1 MRHLEDE
8 DIAGIIDK
16 TISKKERETFLKHLS
31 QCEMCRSIY
40 SETLKFIEGEEKEKE
55 KEKEKVTVPFGEKIK
70 ITASRFG
77 RAIETLI
84 PKKVLVPAAA
94 LILILI
100 ITPFFLNHLH
110 QKKIRNAQAGF
121 IADRITDMESIDFAP
136 SKDETYAAVRAG
148 IFVEDLSLVV
158 QTGDKQEL
166 RKKVAGRLNDE
177 LNILFKSDAASLFP
191 DLEHMEKKDLE
202 NVVQRIREL
211 PEKRS
216 LSELFQLG
224 RFVEQ
229 TILSTFADKRPRPG
243 DIQAYLSIARKHQLP
258 VGVSKDLENLGKS
271 TKAGEIRE
279 FSRNIRK
286 IFFE

>member
-40 SETLKFIEGEEKEKE
+40 SETLKFIEGEEKEKVTV
-55 KEKEKVTVPFGEKIK
+55 KVTVPFGEKIK

-94 LILILI
+94 ALIFILI
-100 ITPFFLNHLH
+100 ITPILVNHFH
-110 QKKIRNAQAGF
+110 QQEIRNAQAGF
-121 IADRITDMESIDFAP
+121 IADRITDMESADFAP
-136 SKDETYAAVRAG
+136 SKDEKYAAVRAG

-158 QTGDKQEL
+158 QTSGKQEL
-166 RKKVAGRLNDE
+166 RKKIAGRLNDE
-177 LNILFKSDAASLFP
+177 LNILFKSDTASLFP
-191 DLEHMEKKDLE
+191 DLEHIEKKDLE
-202 NVVQRIREL
+202 NVVQHIREL
-211 PEKRS
+211 LEKRT

-229 TILSTFADKRPRPG
+229 TILSTFADERPHPG
-243 DIQAYLSIARKHQLP
+243 DIRDYLQIARKHQLP
-258 VGVSKDLENLGKS
+258 VGVSKDLE
-271 TKAGEIRE
+271 
-279 FSRNIRK
+279 
-286 IFFE
+286 